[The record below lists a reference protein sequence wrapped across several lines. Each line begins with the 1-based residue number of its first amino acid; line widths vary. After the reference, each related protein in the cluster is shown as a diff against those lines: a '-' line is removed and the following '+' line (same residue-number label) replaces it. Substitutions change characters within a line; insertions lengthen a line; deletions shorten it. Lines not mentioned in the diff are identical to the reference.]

1 MLSERL
7 QLKIYLDLP
16 KTAPHFEVE
25 ALIPVFHRF
34 IREQLIKEL
43 LIDVVDYSHV
53 PDGPGVVLIGHAAD
67 YYVGTLDGAYG
78 LVYSLKRGDAGPEV
92 RLEDS
97 LRRLINAARLLEQEG
112 GLKLRFK
119 TDELSLRLT
128 DRLHAPNE
136 DEVFAKTKAEVEALL
151 ARVYG
156 AVPNIERLPS
166 RKEPLGLRIHWPL
179 PGGTPTLDALLEKLG
194 GPPVPVSSAVN

>member
-7 QLKIYLDLP
+7 QLKLYLEP
-16 KTAPHFEVE
+16 SEHFEVE

-34 IREQLIKEL
+34 IREQLIKDL

-67 YYVGTLDGAYG
+67 FYLGALDGAYG
-78 LVYSLKRGDAGPEV
+78 LVYSRKRGGPGPEA
-92 RLEDS
+92 RLEDA
-97 LRRLINAARLLEQEG
+97 LRRLINAARLLEQEN

-119 TDELSLRLT
+119 SNELSLRLT
-128 DRLHAPNE
+128 DRLHAPN
-136 DEVFAKTKAEVEALL
+136 DDATFASTKAEIEALF

-156 AVPNIERLPS
+156 GELAIERAPAS
-166 RKEPLGLRIHWPL
+166 KEPLSLRIKPASSPSL
-179 PGGTPTLDALLEKLG
+179 EALLEKLG
-194 GPPVPVSSAVN
+194 GPPEAAS

>member
-7 QLKIYLDLP
+7 QLKLYLEP
-16 KTAPHFEVE
+16 SEHFEVE

-34 IREQLIKEL
+34 IRDQVIKEL

-67 YYVGTLDGAYG
+67 YYIGTLDGAYG
-78 LVYSLKRGDAGPEV
+78 LVYSRKRGGPGPEA
-92 RLEDS
+92 RLEDA
-97 LRRLINAARLLEQEG
+97 LRRLINAARLLEQEN

-119 TDELSLRLT
+119 SAELSLRLT
-128 DRLHAPNE
+128 DRLHAPN
-136 DEVFAKTKAEVEALL
+136 DDATFAASKAEVEALF

-156 AVPNIERLPS
+156 GGVAVERLPGS
-166 RKEPLGLRIHWPL
+166 KEPLSLRIK
-179 PGGTPTLDALLEKLG
+179 A
-194 GPPVPVSSAVN
+194 SSSP

>member
-7 QLKIYLDLP
+7 QLKLYLEP
-16 KTAPHFEVE
+16 SQPGQHFEVE

-34 IREQLIKEL
+34 IRDQVIKEL

-67 YYVGTLDGAYG
+67 YYLGALDGAYG
-78 LVYSLKRGDAGPEV
+78 LVYSLKRGEAGPDA

-97 LRRLINAARLLEQEG
+97 FRRLVNAARLLEQES
-112 GLKLRFK
+112 GLALRFK
-119 TDELSLRLT
+119 TSELSLRLT
-128 DRLHAPNE
+128 DRLRAPND
-136 DEVFAKTKAEVEALL
+136 DETFDATRGEVEALC

-156 AVPNIERLPS
+156 KAPSIERLPS
-166 RKEPLGLRIHWPL
+166 PKEPLSLRVRAGAAPSL
-179 PGGTPTLDALLEKLG
+179 EALLAKLG
-194 GPPVPVSSAVN
+194 GPPVPTSATVN